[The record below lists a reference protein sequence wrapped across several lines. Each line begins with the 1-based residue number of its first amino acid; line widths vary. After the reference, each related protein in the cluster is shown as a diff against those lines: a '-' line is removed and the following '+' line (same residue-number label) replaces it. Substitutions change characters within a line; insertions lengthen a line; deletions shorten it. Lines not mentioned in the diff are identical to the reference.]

1 MIAQTPAQKHK
12 SQRGAT
18 LVEYA
23 FVALFVLSLMFGIS
37 GFGHFLYI
45 YHAISNSAKEGTR
58 WASVNGA
65 TCNQDSTCNGVNGM
79 NNGPALTADIEAY
92 VRARL
97 PVSVVSSASQTY
109 IHAEFGT
116 QTGSPDVCTKAV
128 KDTTGVLY
136 GPEAKYPG
144 CTVSVTISYPYNFS
158 FPLLPTVTATTAP
171 CLQPGWCI
179 TTTSQQ
185 VISH

>member
-1 MIAQTPAQKHK
+1 MMAQRPVQKRK

-45 YHAISNSAKEGTR
+45 YHAISNAAKEGTR

-65 TCNQDSTCNGVNGM
+65 TCSQDSTCNGVNGM
-79 NNGPALTADIEAY
+79 NNGPALRADIEAF

-109 IHAEFGT
+109 IHADFGT
-116 QTGSPDVCTKAV
+116 QTGSPDVCTQAV
-128 KDTTGVLY
+128 TDTTGASY
-136 GPEAKYPG
+136 GPEEKYPG
-144 CTVSVTISYPYNFS
+144 CTVLVTISYAYTFS
-158 FPLLPTVTATTAP
+158 FPLLPTITTTTAP

-179 TTTSQQ
+179 TTTSRQ

>member
-1 MIAQTPAQKHK
+1 MIAQTPAQKRK

-65 TCNQDSTCNGVNGM
+65 TCNQDLSCNGTNGM
-79 NNGPALTADIEAY
+79 NNLPASRADIEAY

-97 PVSVVSSASQTY
+97 PVSVVSSSSQTY
-109 IHAEFGT
+109 IHADFGT
-116 QTGSPDVCTKAV
+116 QAGSPDVCTKAV
-128 KDTTGVLY
+128 TDTTGASY
-136 GPEAKYPG
+136 GPEEKYPG
-144 CTVSVTISYPYNFS
+144 CTVIVTISYPYNFS
-158 FPLLPTVTATTAP
+158 FPLLPTITTTTAP

-179 TTTSQQ
+179 TTTSEQ